1 MLSED
6 TKIMLEYGEWC
17 KKKRE
22 REVALHEEIAVAF
35 EEYKKQVMESK

>member
-6 TKIMLEYGEWC
+6 TRIMLEYGEWC

-22 REVALHEEIAVAF
+22 REAASREEIAVAF
-35 EEYKKQVMESK
+35 EEYKKRVTESK